1 MDSIKRQ
8 YLFGLIFSG
17 VGIYQL
23 TRGDLLEFSLY
34 GVAGLAFVV
43 NGLTL
48 EPKLVA
54 HKKPFVIVSWI
65 LIIAT
70 GLLLLY
76 LIQFK
81 WF

>member
-1 MDSIKRQ
+1 MNSVQRQ
-8 YLFGLIFSG
+8 YLFGLIFIG

-23 TRGDLLEFSLY
+23 AKKDLLEFSLY
-34 GVAGLAFVV
+34 TVAGLSFIV
-43 NGLTL
+43 NALTL
-48 EPKLVA
+48 EPKLLA
-54 HKKPFVIVSWI
+54 YKKTLVMLSWV

-70 GLLLLY
+70 GLLFFY

>member
-8 YLFGLIFSG
+8 YLFGLIFCG

-23 TRGDLLEFSLY
+23 TIGDLLEFSLY
-34 GVAGLAFVV
+34 GVAGLAFIV

-54 HKKPFVIVSWI
+54 YKKPLVSISWI